1 MNSTAQLAAALH
13 SARECRS
20 RAIRGRTAGR
30 WLSVAWDM
38 AELHRR
44 TALLDDLALVQG
56 RSDNDTD
63 DNDLLASPGLAYGQE
78 ALAGTK

>member
-1 MNSTAQLAAALH
+1 L
-13 SARECRS
+13 
-20 RAIRGRTAGR
+20 RGI
-30 WLSVAWDM
+30 WQNCI
-38 AELHRR
+38 AEPLFS
-44 TALLDDLALVQG
+44 DDLALVQG